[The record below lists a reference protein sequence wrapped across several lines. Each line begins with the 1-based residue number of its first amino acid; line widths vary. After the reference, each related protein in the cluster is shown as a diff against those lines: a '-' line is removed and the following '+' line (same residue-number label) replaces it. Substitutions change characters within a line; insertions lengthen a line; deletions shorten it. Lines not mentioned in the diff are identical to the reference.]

1 MTRSAS
7 VALEALEAAVIANH
21 EIFMRTS
28 DRLAPV
34 LAELGLTHA
43 TAQALWTI
51 DPDEPPPSMK
61 EMSKRLFCNA
71 PNLSFVVNQLVD
83 RGLVERSVDPADR
96 RSRVVVLTEKGRRVR
111 AEVVDHT
118 LATTPFAGLSPQE
131 MRQLTQLL
139 GKALDAATDAG

>member
-1 MTRSAS
+1 MTRSARA
-7 VALEALEAAVIANH
+7 ALEALEAAVVANH
-21 EIFMRTS
+21 EVFMRTS

-61 EMSKRLFCNA
+61 EMSRRLFCNA

-96 RSRVVVLTEKGRRVR
+96 RSRVVVLTKKGRRVR

-118 LATTPFAGLSPQE
+118 LALTPFAGLSPQE
-131 MRQLTQLL
+131 VRQLTKLL
-139 GKALDAATDAG
+139 GKALDAATDAD